1 MLSSLFT
8 RRPDASDPALFW
20 TPPGTTVVQRYR
32 NTLGPLEGAVVLVYT
47 SASDRSSSYA
57 AACLGCNYRAA
68 RNDRRARL
76 GEAEAADLANTHA
89 AHCRAINRGLP
100 AIPDDDTA
108 AQIVRNRLG
117 KLRPY
122 GPSAYPVHLT
132 DFLEDRV
139 DLQRDDDSVKQAMF
153 EIARTDRGFLKTEP
167 AYSGSTGTLFLLQP
181 PPPRK

>member
-1 MLSSLFT
+1 MLSLFT
-8 RRPDASDPALFW
+8 RRPDVQDPALHW

-57 AACLGCNYRAA
+57 AACLGCTYRAA

-76 GEAEAADLANTHA
+76 GEAEAADLANAHA
-89 AHCRAINRGLP
+89 AQCRAINRGIP
-100 AIPDDDTA
+100 AVPDDVAA
-108 AQIVRNRLG
+108 AQIVLSRLQS
-117 KLRPY
+117 LRPY
-122 GPSAYPVHLT
+122 SGSPHPVQLT

-139 DLQRDDDSVKQAMF
+139 GLQRDDDFIKQTMF
-153 EIARTDRGFLKTEP
+153 EIARTTGHFLKNEP
-167 AYSGSTGTLFLLQP
+167 AYSGSTGTRFLLQP